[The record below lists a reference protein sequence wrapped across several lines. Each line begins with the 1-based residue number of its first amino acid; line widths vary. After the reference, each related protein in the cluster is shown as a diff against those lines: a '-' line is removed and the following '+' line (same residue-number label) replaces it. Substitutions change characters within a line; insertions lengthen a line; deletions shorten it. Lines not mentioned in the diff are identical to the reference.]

1 MAFPTP
7 KGLTILLDAIPTN
20 GRIFIPTAEQTSQPQ
35 GKTEGQAAQEKGQAK
50 ALTRP
55 KAQKVAD
62 PSEFEE
68 VTL

>member
-1 MAFPTP
+1 PE
-7 KGLTILLDAIPTN
+7 GLTVLCYAIPTH
-20 GRIFIPTAEQTSQPQ
+20 GRICIPTAEQTSQPQ
-35 GKTEGQAAQEKGQAK
+35 GKTGGQAAQEKGQAK

-55 KAQKVAD
+55 KAQTVAD